1 MGYTFIISGA
11 AAALLLFFYLLKD
24 FDMKLI
30 RTSIYGVSLVFAL
43 IISGIILSLYS
54 LYLSNVLNSTY
65 IISYSFYLT
74 MVLFILFSARLSAV
88 FHINTLNT
96 GKLIAAPLMT
106 FLALSKTGCYFN
118 DCCFAVIG
126 DKEIPLNLIESGL
139 SLTAL
144 ILIMT
149 NIIKPDILI
158 LVIYSLFR
166 LVTDFYKTNHRY
178 ETINNLT
185 LMQIIYITVIAISV
199 FIMIKTKF
207 KENKAL

>member
-11 AAALLLFFYLLKD
+11 AAALILFFYLLKD

-54 LYLSNVLNSTY
+54 QYLSDVLNSTY

-88 FHINTLNT
+88 FRINTLNT
-96 GKLIAAPLMT
+96 GKLTSAPLML
-106 FLALSKTGCYFN
+106 FLAVSKTGCYFN
-118 DCCFAVIG
+118 GCCFAVIG
-126 DKEIPLNLIESGL
+126 DKEIPLNLIESCL

-166 LVTDFYKTNHRY
+166 LATDFYKTNYRY

-185 LMQIIYITVIAISV
+185 LLQIIYITVIAISV